1 MEGSDFRTRYVSM
14 KIISFLDY
22 LSRLS
27 IRTLLIY
34 NRSKYKNFSKL
45 VGKTLKDSI
54 KFASLIC
61 TQLNMDEAFMTH
73 YDNFVKRI
81 FTTIIYSTRCKSIRW
96 TILSQ
101 LNIGELCLRTKWTI
115 LSIMCGV
122 DVFHE
127 NFEHLFQQSQQQQEQ
142 DQSPKP
148 QDYVMQSCANDLENL
163 LAQNDTSSG
172 NLSDIELL
180 SFMRTLHF
188 LIDVNKPQVRS
199 LKLFEYCCKKSYQFN
214 FNEFQWPV

>member
-1 MEGSDFRTRYVSM
+1 M

-27 IRTLLIY
+27 IRALLIY

-45 VGKTLKDSI
+45 IGKTLKDSI

-61 TQLNMDEAFMTH
+61 FKLNNYDNYLTH
-73 YDNFVKRI
+73 YDNYVKRI
-81 FTTIIYSTRCKSIRW
+81 FTTIIYSTRCRAIRW

-101 LNIGELCLRTKWTI
+101 LKLGELCLRTKWSI

-127 NFEHLFQQSQQQQEQ
+127 NFEHLFQASTEKSA
-142 DQSPKP
+142 DQPKP
-148 QDYVMQSCANDLENL
+148 QDYVMQSCQNDLEAL
-163 LAQNDTSSG
+163 LTQADDNS
-172 NLSDIELL
+172 NLSDMELL

-188 LIDVNKPQVRS
+188 LIDINQTQV
-199 LKLFEYCCKKSYQFN
+199 
-214 FNEFQWPV
+214 